1 MDRYRAGWGLA
12 VMVVWCV
19 LTLAAA
25 AGSARAAIDKE
36 KTYGSLQDRLI
47 ADGFDEKF
55 IRELYARPEVQF
67 ETKGISAYFV
77 YRESKV
83 NYDRYTDTYHIGKAR
98 EYLNRHKSAFD
109 ETEKIYGVDR
119 EVITAIILV
128 ETQLGTMLGR
138 RLVLN
143 TLSTMAAISDPK
155 VRNLLWSEVKETPG
169 LTRKDFDKKAAKKSD
184 WSYRELKAY
193 LRHTTKEGFDPV
205 ELNGSFAGAMGISQF
220 MPSNIDQLA
229 KDGNNDGRINL
240 FDDEDAI
247 ASIAF
252 YLKQHGWYPGIDR
265 AKAAKVVY
273 HYNHSDL
280 YVEAILNVTQILKS

>member
-1 MDRYRAGWGLA
+1 MKRIRAGWVLA
-12 VMVVWCV
+12 VMAVWCV
-19 LTLAAA
+19 LTLAATS
-25 AGSARAAIDKE
+25 GNARAALE
-36 KTYGSLQDRLI
+36 RGSTYASLQDRLI
-47 ADGFDEKF
+47 ADGFDETF
-55 IRELYARPEVQF
+55 IRELYARPQVQF
-67 ETKGISAYFV
+67 ETRGISAYFV
-77 YRESKV
+77 YRESRV
-83 NYDRYTDTYHIGKAR
+83 NYDRYTDPYHIGKAR

-128 ETQLGTMLGR
+128 ETQLGTLLGKR
-138 RLVLN
+138 SVLN
-143 TLSTMAAISDPK
+143 TLSTMAALSDPK
-155 VRNLLWSEVKETPG
+155 VRNLLWAEVKETPG
-169 LTRKDFDKKAAKKSD
+169 LTRKDFDQKAEKKSG

-193 LRHTTKEGFDPV
+193 LRYTTKEGFDPV

-229 KDGNNDGRINL
+229 KDGNNDGRVDL

-247 ASIAF
+247 ASIAY